1 MTALSRRAVLGGAA
15 AAVGAGAARGF
26 ALSDPRDADLI
37 VRNARVYTME
47 PGTPEA
53 QAFAVRDRR
62 IIAVGSNDAVGRLAG
77 KGTELLDARGMTVV
91 PGFIDCHLHPEGES
105 LLYDVLVGNPYEVEF
120 VTIDSIIA
128 KLRERA
134 AKTPPGEWVQGMF
147 YDDTKVKDGRPLTR
161 GDLDRVSS
169 VHPVAVIHRGGH
181 TVFVNSKAFE
191 LAGITKD
198 SPQPFGGTFDHDA
211 SGELNGRVTDN
222 AQDLL
227 WKAGTFPKYSDAE
240 QLLRAKAG
248 AAHMSKQFA
257 RFGLTTVHHEG
268 GNFSALMQLRQDGD
282 LMHRVSYEPEQ
293 PMIEAMIANGWRT
306 GFGDEWIR
314 LGATSEHTVDG
325 SFSERTMSIRAGY
338 PGRSYDHGNVTTTQA
353 DLDAWVERVWRA
365 GIQPNCHVNGDVAID
380 MYLASL
386 ERAQRLFPRRDVRP
400 KLTHATLAYPDLI
413 ARMKAL
419 DAAPACFTSYA
430 YYNPD
435 KFKFY
440 GEALMEHMMP
450 YRSYLDAGIK
460 VAGGCDF
467 PPGPFSP
474 LMGIQGMVTRTGWN
488 GETWGAN
495 QRISVD
501 DALRVLH
508 LEWRLQFARR
518 GHQRIDCGGQAR
530 RFRGAVRRP
539 THRSTEQD
547 QGHPDRSHAR
557 WGAGYA
563 RRLNVLIR

>member
-1 MTALSRRAVLGGAA
+1 MIGLSRRSVLGGAA
-15 AAVGAGAARGF
+15 AAIGAGPAR
-26 ALSDPRDADLI
+26 ALAISDPRSMDLI

-47 PGTPEA
+47 PAAPTA
-53 QAFAVRDRR
+53 QAFAIRDGR
-62 IIAVGSNDAVGRLAG
+62 IIAVGSNDAIGGLAG
-77 KGTELLDARGMTVV
+77 NGTELFDAGGMTVV

-120 VTIDSIIA
+120 VTIDSIVA
-128 KLRERA
+128 KLKARA
-134 AKTPPGEWVQGMF
+134 ARTKPGEWVQGFF

-161 GDLDRVSS
+161 KDLDRVSTL
-169 VHPVAVIHRGGH
+169 HPVAVIHRGGH

-191 LAGITKD
+191 LAGVTKD
-198 SPQPFGGTFDHDA
+198 TPQPFGGTFDRDA

-222 AQDLL
+222 AQDVL
-227 WKAGTFPKYSDAE
+227 WKAGKFPRYSPAE
-240 QLLRAKAG
+240 QFSRAKAG
-248 AAHMSKQFA
+248 IAHISKQFA

-268 GNFSALMQLRQDGD
+268 GNFSALMQARQDGE
-282 LMHRVSYEPEQ
+282 LLHRVSYESDQ
-293 PMIEAMIANGWRT
+293 PMVDAMIANGWRT
-306 GFGDEWIR
+306 GFGDEWLR
-314 LGATSEHTVDG
+314 LGATSEHMVDG

-338 PGRSYDHGNVTTTQA
+338 PGRADYHGNVTTKQD

-365 GIQPNCHVNGDVAID
+365 GIQPNCHTNGDIAID
-380 MYLASL
+380 MYLTSL

-400 KLTHATLAYPDLI
+400 KFTHATLAYPDLI

-419 DAAPACFTSYA
+419 DAVPACFTSYA

-440 GEALMEHMMP
+440 GEKLMEHMMP

-474 LMGIQGMVTRTGWN
+474 LMGIQGMVSRTGWN

-501 DALRVLH
+501 DALRVYSWNGAYNSHEEQLKGSIAPGTLADFVVLADDPH
-508 LEWRLQFARR
+508 TVDPAKIKDIEIVRTVA
-518 GHQRIDCGGQAR
+518 GGR
-530 RFRGAVRRP
+530 
-539 THRSTEQD
+539 TT
-547 QGHPDRSHAR
+547 
-557 WGAGYA
+557 YA
-563 RRLNVLIR
+563 AAA

>member
-1 MTALSRRAVLGGAA
+1 MTALSRRTLLGGAA

-26 ALSDPRDADLI
+26 ALTDPRDADLI

-47 PGTPEA
+47 PGAPQA
-53 QAFAVRDRR
+53 QAFAVRDGR

-120 VTIDSIIA
+120 VTIDSIVA

-161 GDLDRVSS
+161 ADLDRASS

-181 TVFVNSKAFE
+181 TVFANSKAFA

-198 SPQPFGGTFDHDA
+198 TPQPFGGTFDHDA
-211 SGELNGRVTDN
+211 NGELNGRVTDN

-227 WKAGTFPKYSDAE
+227 WKAGTFPKYSEAE
-240 QLLRAKAG
+240 QFARAKAG
-248 AAHMSKQFA
+248 AAHISKQFA

-268 GNFSALMQLRQDGD
+268 GNFSALMQVRQDGD
-282 LMHRVSYEPEQ
+282 LRHRVSYEPDQ
-293 PMIEAMIANGWRT
+293 PMIDAMIANGWRT

-314 LGATSEHTVDG
+314 LGATAEHIVDG

-338 PGRSYDHGNVTTTQA
+338 PNRPDYHGNVTIKQA

-380 MYLASL
+380 MYLTSV
-386 ERAQRLFPRRDVRP
+386 ERAQKLFPRRDVRP

-419 DAAPACFTSYA
+419 DAVPACFTSYA

-440 GEALMEHMMP
+440 GEALIEHMMP

-501 DALRVLH
+501 EALRVYTMNGAYNAH
-508 LEWRLQFARR
+508 EEDVKGSIAR
-518 GHQRIDCGGQAR
+518 GKLADFVLLSDDPHQVSPDKIKDIQIVRTVVGGRTTYSA
-530 RFRGAVRRP
+530 
-539 THRSTEQD
+539 
-547 QGHPDRSHAR
+547 
-557 WGAGYA
+557 
-563 RRLNVLIR
+563 

>member
-1 MTALSRRAVLGGAA
+1 VTALSRRALLGGAA

-26 ALSDPRDADLI
+26 VPSDPRDADLI

-47 PGTPEA
+47 PGTPQA
-53 QAFAVRDRR
+53 QAFAVRDGR
-62 IIAVGSNDAVGRLAG
+62 IVAVGSNETVGGLAG
-77 KGTELLDARGMTVV
+77 KGTELIDARGMTVV

-120 VTIDSIIA
+120 VTIDSIVA

-161 GDLDRVSS
+161 ADLDRVSS

-181 TVFVNSKAFE
+181 TVFANSKAFE
-191 LAGITKD
+191 LAGVTKD
-198 SPQPFGGTFDHDA
+198 TPQPFGGTFDHDA
-211 SGELNGRVTDN
+211 NGELNGRVTDN

-227 WKAGTFPKYSDAE
+227 WKGGTFPKYSEAE
-240 QLLRAKAG
+240 QFARARAG
-248 AAHMSKQFA
+248 AAHISKQFA

-268 GNFSALMQLRQDGD
+268 GNFSALMQVRQDGD
-282 LMHRVSYEPEQ
+282 LRHRVSYEPDQ
-293 PMIEAMIANGWRT
+293 PMIDAMIANGWRT

-314 LGATSEHTVDG
+314 LGATAEHIVDG

-338 PGRSYDHGNVTTTQA
+338 PNRPDYHGNVTTKQA

-380 MYLASL
+380 MYLTSV
-386 ERAQRLFPRRDVRP
+386 ERAQKLFPRRDVRP

-419 DAAPACFTSYA
+419 DAVPACFTSYA

-501 DALRVLH
+501 EALRVYTMNGAYNAHEEQAKGSIAPGKLADFVLLSDDPH
-508 LEWRLQFARR
+508 RVAPDKIKDIQIVRTVVGGKTSFA
-518 GHQRIDCGGQAR
+518 A
-530 RFRGAVRRP
+530 
-539 THRSTEQD
+539 
-547 QGHPDRSHAR
+547 
-557 WGAGYA
+557 
-563 RRLNVLIR
+563 

>member
-1 MTALSRRAVLGGAA
+1 VTALSRRTLLGGAA

-26 ALSDPRDADLI
+26 ALTDPRDADLI

-47 PGTPEA
+47 PGAPQA
-53 QAFAVRDRR
+53 QAFAVRDGR
-62 IIAVGSNDAVGRLAG
+62 IIAVGSNDPVGRLAG

-120 VTIDSIIA
+120 VTIDSIVA

-161 GDLDRVSS
+161 ADLDRASS

-181 TVFVNSKAFE
+181 TVFANSKAFA

-198 SPQPFGGTFDHDA
+198 TPQPFGGTFDHDA
-211 SGELNGRVTDN
+211 NGELNGRVTDN

-227 WKAGTFPKYSDAE
+227 WKAGTFPKYSEAE
-240 QLLRAKAG
+240 QFARAKAG
-248 AAHMSKQFA
+248 AAHISKQFA

-268 GNFSALMQLRQDGD
+268 GNFSALMQVRQDGD
-282 LMHRVSYEPEQ
+282 LRHRVSYEPDQ
-293 PMIEAMIANGWRT
+293 PMIDAMIANGWRT

-314 LGATSEHTVDG
+314 LGATAEHIVDG

-338 PGRSYDHGNVTTTQA
+338 PNRPDYHGNVTIKQA

-380 MYLASL
+380 MYLTSV
-386 ERAQRLFPRRDVRP
+386 ERAQKLFPRRDVRP

-419 DAAPACFTSYA
+419 DAVPACFTSYA

-501 DALRVLH
+501 EALRVYTMNGAYNAH
-508 LEWRLQFARR
+508 EEDVKGSIAR
-518 GHQRIDCGGQAR
+518 GKLADFVLLSDDPHQVSPDKIKDIQIVRTVVGGRTTYSA
-530 RFRGAVRRP
+530 
-539 THRSTEQD
+539 
-547 QGHPDRSHAR
+547 
-557 WGAGYA
+557 
-563 RRLNVLIR
+563 

>member
-1 MTALSRRAVLGGAA
+1 VTALSRRTLLGGAA

-26 ALSDPRDADLI
+26 ALTDPRDADLI

-47 PGTPEA
+47 PGAPQA
-53 QAFAVRDRR
+53 QAFAVRDGR

-120 VTIDSIIA
+120 VTIDSIVA

-161 GDLDRVSS
+161 ADLDRASS

-181 TVFVNSKAFE
+181 TVFANSKAFA

-198 SPQPFGGTFDHDA
+198 TPQPFGGTFDHDA
-211 SGELNGRVTDN
+211 NGELNGRVTDN

-227 WKAGTFPKYSDAE
+227 WKAGTFPKYSEAE
-240 QLLRAKAG
+240 QFARAKAG
-248 AAHMSKQFA
+248 AAHISKQFA

-268 GNFSALMQLRQDGD
+268 GNFSALMQVRQDGD
-282 LMHRVSYEPEQ
+282 LRHRVSYEPDQ
-293 PMIEAMIANGWRT
+293 PMIDAMIANGWRT

-314 LGATSEHTVDG
+314 LGATAEHIVDG

-338 PGRSYDHGNVTTTQA
+338 PNRPDYHGNVTIKQA

-380 MYLASL
+380 MYLTSV
-386 ERAQRLFPRRDVRP
+386 ERAQKLFPRRDVRP

-419 DAAPACFTSYA
+419 DAVPACFTSYA

-501 DALRVLH
+501 EALRVYTMNGAYNAH
-508 LEWRLQFARR
+508 EEDVKGSIAR
-518 GHQRIDCGGQAR
+518 GKLADFVLLSDDPHQVSPDKIKDIQIVRTVVGGRTTYSA
-530 RFRGAVRRP
+530 
-539 THRSTEQD
+539 
-547 QGHPDRSHAR
+547 
-557 WGAGYA
+557 
-563 RRLNVLIR
+563 

>member
-1 MTALSRRAVLGGAA
+1 MIGCSRRTMLGGTALAF
-15 AAVGAGAARGF
+15 AGAAWPGRAA
-26 ALSDPRDADLI
+26 ALDPRSADLI
-37 VRNARVYTME
+37 VRNARVYTVE
-47 PGTPEA
+47 PGAPTA
-53 QAFAVRDRR
+53 QAFAVRDGR
-62 IIAVGSNDAVGRLAG
+62 IIAVGSNDAIAG
-77 KGTELLDARGMTVV
+77 LNGNGTETFDAGGMTIV

-120 VTIDSIIA
+120 VTIDSIVA
-128 KLRERA
+128 KLKERA
-134 AKTPPGEWVQGMF
+134 AKTAPGEWVQGFF

-161 GDLDRVSS
+161 ADLDRVSR

-191 LAGITKD
+191 LAGVTKD
-198 SPQPFGGTFDHDA
+198 TPQPFGGTFDHDA
-211 SGELNGRVTDN
+211 NGELNGRVTDN

-227 WKAGTFPKYSDAE
+227 WKGGKFPHYSDAE
-240 QLLRAKAG
+240 QFVRAKAG
-248 AAHMSKQFA
+248 IAHISKQFA

-268 GNFSALMQLRQDGD
+268 GNFSALMQVRQDGD

-293 PMIEAMIANGWRT
+293 PMIDAMIANGWRT
-306 GFGDEWIR
+306 GFGDEWLR

-338 PGRSYDHGNVTTTQA
+338 PGRSDYHGNVTTKQE

-365 GIQPNCHVNGDVAID
+365 GIQPNCHVNGDIAIA
-380 MYLASL
+380 MYLSSL

-400 KLTHATLAYPDLI
+400 KFTHSTLAYPDLI

-419 DAAPACFTSYA
+419 DAVPACFTSYA

-474 LMGIQGMVTRTGWN
+474 MMAIQGMVTRTGWN

-501 DALRVLH
+501 EALRVYTWNGAYNSHEENLKGSIAAGKLADFVVLSEDPH
-508 LEWRLQFARR
+508 SIDPS
-518 GHQRIDCGGQAR
+518 RIKDIKVVRTVVGGR
-530 RFRGAVRRP
+530 
-539 THRSTEQD
+539 TT
-547 QGHPDRSHAR
+547 
-557 WGAGYA
+557 YA
-563 RRLNVLIR
+563 A

>member
-1 MTALSRRAVLGGAA
+1 MNISRRSLLGGASA
-15 AAVGAGAARGF
+15 AIGAWPARAF
-26 ALSDPRDADLI
+26 ALYDPKSADLI
-37 VRNARVYTME
+37 VRNGRVYTME
-47 PGTPEA
+47 PAAPAA
-53 QAFAVRDRR
+53 QAFAVRDGR
-62 IIAVGSNDAVGRLAG
+62 IIAVGSNEMVAGLRG
-77 KGTELLDARGMTVV
+77 KGTDVFDARGMTVV

-120 VTIDSIIA
+120 VTIDSIVA
-128 KLRERA
+128 KLRARA
-134 AKTPPGEWVQGMF
+134 AKTPPGTWVQGMF

-161 GDLDRVSS
+161 ADLDRVSS
-169 VHPVAVIHRGGH
+169 AHPVAVIHRGGH

-191 LAGITKD
+191 LAGITKAT
-198 SPQPFGGTFDHDA
+198 PNPFGGTFDRDA

-227 WKAGTFPKYSDAE
+227 WKAGTFPKYSEAE
-240 QLLRAKAG
+240 QFQRAKAG
-248 AAHMSKQFA
+248 IAYISKQFA

-268 GNFSALMQLRQDGD
+268 GDFSALMQVRQDGG
-282 LMHRVSYEPEQ
+282 LLHRVSYEADQ
-293 PMIEAMIANGWRT
+293 PMLDAMIANGWRT
-306 GFGDEWIR
+306 GFGDEWLR
-314 LGATSEHTVDG
+314 LGATMEHIVDG

-338 PGRSYDHGNVTTTQA
+338 PNRRDYHGNVTTTQK
-353 DLDAWVERVWRA
+353 DLDSWVERVWRA
-365 GIQPNCHVNGDVAID
+365 GIQPNCHVNGDVAIG
-380 MYLASL
+380 MYLSSL
-386 ERAQRLFPRRDVRP
+386 ERAQKLFPRRDVRP
-400 KLTHATLAYPDLI
+400 KFTHATLAYPDLI

-419 DAAPACFTSYA
+419 DAVPACFTSYA

-501 DALRVLH
+501 DALRVYTWNGAYNSHEEH
-508 LEWRLQFARR
+508 LKGSIAPGKLADFVVLSDDPHAVPPNKIKDIKIVRTVA
-518 GHQRIDCGGQAR
+518 GGRATYT
-530 RFRGAVRRP
+530 A
-539 THRSTEQD
+539 
-547 QGHPDRSHAR
+547 
-557 WGAGYA
+557 
-563 RRLNVLIR
+563 

>member
-1 MTALSRRAVLGGAA
+1 M
-15 AAVGAGAARGF
+15 
-26 ALSDPRDADLI
+26 DPRSADLI

-47 PGTPEA
+47 PRVPTA
-53 QAFAVRDRR
+53 QAFAVREGR
-62 IIAVGSNDAVGRLAG
+62 IIEVGSNDAIAGLAG
-77 KGTELLDARGMTVV
+77 KGTETIDARGMAVV

-120 VTIDSIIA
+120 VTINSIVE

-134 AKTPPGEWVQGMF
+134 AKTPPGEWVQGFF

-161 GDLDRVSS
+161 ADLDRVST

-191 LAGITKD
+191 LAGITRD
-198 SPQPFGGTFDHDA
+198 TPNPFGGTFDRNA
-211 SGELNGRVTDN
+211 KGELNGRVTDN

-227 WKAGTFPKYSDAE
+227 WKAGTFPKYSEAE
-240 QLLRAKAG
+240 QFARAKAG
-248 AAHMSKQFA
+248 IAYISKQFA

-268 GNFSALMQLRQDGD
+268 GNFSALMQVRQDGE
-282 LMHRVSYEPEQ
+282 LMHRVSYEPDQ
-293 PMIEAMIANGWRT
+293 PMIDAMVANGWRT

-314 LGATSEHTVDG
+314 LGATMEHIVDG

-338 PGRSYDHGNVTTTQA
+338 PGRSDYQGNVTTTQA
-353 DLDAWVERVWRA
+353 ELDGWVEQVWRA
-365 GIQPNCHVNGDVAID
+365 GIQPNCHVNGDVAIE
-380 MYLASL
+380 MYLTSL

-400 KLTHATLAYPDLI
+400 KFTHSTLAYPNLI

-419 DAAPACFTSYA
+419 DAVPACFTSYA

-435 KFKFY
+435 KFRFY

-450 YRSYLDAGIK
+450 YRSYLDAGIR

-474 LMGIQGMVTRTGWN
+474 LMAIQGMVTRMGWN
-488 GETWGAN
+488 GQTWGAN

-501 DALRVLH
+501 EALSVYT
-508 LEWRLQFARR
+508 
-518 GHQRIDCGGQAR
+518 IN
-530 RFRGAVRRP
+530 GAYNS
-539 THRSTEQD
+539 HEEQLK
-547 QGHPDRSHAR
+547 GSI
-557 WGAGYA
+557 GAGKLA
-563 RRLNVLIR
+563 DFVVLSDDPHTVSQDRIKDIQIVRTVTEGRTTYSA

>member
-1 MTALSRRAVLGGAA
+1 MIGFSRRSILGGAA
-15 AAVGAGAARGF
+15 TAIAAWPARSLAF
-26 ALSDPRDADLI
+26 SDPRSADSI
-37 VRNARVYTME
+37 VRNARVITME

-53 QAFAVRDRR
+53 QAFAVRDGR
-62 IIAVGSNDAVGRLAG
+62 IIAVGSNEAIGGLSG
-77 KGTELLDARGMTVV
+77 KGTEIVDARGMTVV
-91 PGFIDCHLHPEGES
+91 PGFIDCHLHPVGES

-120 VTIDSIIA
+120 VTIDSIVS
-128 KLRERA
+128 KLKERA

-161 GDLDRVSS
+161 ADLDRVST
-169 VHPVAVIHRGGH
+169 VHPVAVTHRGGH

-191 LAGITKD
+191 LAGVTKD
-198 SPQPFGGTFDHDA
+198 TPQPFGGTFDHDA
-211 SGELNGRVTDN
+211 SGELNGRITDN
-222 AQDLL
+222 AQDVL
-227 WKAGTFPKYSDAE
+227 WKAGKFPKYSEAE
-240 QLLRAKAG
+240 QFRRAKAG
-248 AAHMSKQFA
+248 LAHISKQFA

-268 GNFSALMQLRQDGD
+268 GDFSALMQVRQDGD
-282 LMHRVSYEPEQ
+282 LKHRVSYEPEQ
-293 PMIEAMIANGWRT
+293 PMIDAMVANGWRT

-338 PGRSYDHGNVTTTQA
+338 PNRRDYHGNVTTKQA
-353 DLDAWVERVWRA
+353 DLDAWVERMWRA
-365 GIQPNCHVNGDVAID
+365 GIQPNCHVNGDVAMD
-380 MYLASL
+380 MYLTSL
-386 ERAQRLFPRRDVRP
+386 ERAQRLFPRRAVRP
-400 KLTHATLAYPDLI
+400 KLTHATLAYPAII

-419 DAAPACFTSYA
+419 DAVPACFTSYA

-467 PPGPFSP
+467 PPGPFAP

-501 DALRVLH
+501 DALRVYTWNGAYNSHEEH
-508 LEWRLQFARR
+508 LKGSIAPGKLADYVVLTDDPRSIAHDKIKDIQIVRTVT
-518 GHQRIDCGGQAR
+518 GGQTTYSA
-530 RFRGAVRRP
+530 
-539 THRSTEQD
+539 
-547 QGHPDRSHAR
+547 
-557 WGAGYA
+557 
-563 RRLNVLIR
+563 